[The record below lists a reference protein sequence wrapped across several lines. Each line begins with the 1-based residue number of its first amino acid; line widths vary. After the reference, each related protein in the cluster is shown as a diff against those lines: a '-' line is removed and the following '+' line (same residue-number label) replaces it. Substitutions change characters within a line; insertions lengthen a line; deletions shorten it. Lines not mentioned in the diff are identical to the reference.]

1 MIVGGYK
8 LNGYNATYEKTSF
21 DVRKGLNAD
30 KNCVLE
36 VTDINSGMT
45 YIFELDNQDRKRKD
59 RKRKFSR
66 KNYQK

>member
-8 LNGYNATYEKTSF
+8 LNSYNATYEKTSF

-36 VTDINSGMT
+36 VTDINSGLT
-45 YIFELDNQDRKRKD
+45 FIFEDKDQNHQQKKRSAKHRKH
-59 RKRKFSR
+59 S
-66 KNYQK
+66 